1 MIDKVISTI
10 SKELAT
16 YLDVAAGLDG
26 DGASKIM
33 VSHLF
38 NASGEPIPTD
48 IGITLVNIEEDRVNR
63 PNDPYI
69 KTVDGFT
76 KVNPE
81 IKLNIYLLFSANF
94 TGLYDE
100 ALKFISHVIQFFQS
114 KSVFTTANTPDLDP
128 SIEKLIAELHPMSF
142 EQQNYLWGMVGGKYL
157 PSAMYRFR
165 MIVVQEG
172 LSVEAVEKIKTV
184 QETINK

>member
-1 MIDKVISTI
+1 MIDKALSTI
-10 SKELAT
+10 SKELAA

-26 DGASKIM
+26 LGSDKIQ

-38 NASGEPIPTD
+38 NSNGDPIPTD
-48 IGITLVNIEEDRVNR
+48 IGMTLVNIEEDRVNR
-63 PNDPYI
+63 PIDPYL
-69 KTVDGFT
+69 KTVDGVT

-81 IKLNIYLLFSANF
+81 IKLNIYVLFSANF

-100 ALKFISHVIQFFQS
+100 ALKFISHVIHFFQS

-128 SIEKLIAELHPMSF
+128 SIGKLVAELHPMSF

-157 PSAMYRFR
+157 PSVMYRFR
-165 MIVVQEG
+165 MITVQEG
-172 LSVEAVEKIKTV
+172 LSVESVEKIKTI
-184 QETINK
+184 EENIN